1 MELSG
6 IEQSWPF
13 EWYEGAMVL
22 RIFFFLFFLVTT
34 SGKKEHLHETI
45 FVTVT
50 VITVFR
56 KSYSESYLISAM
68 FKVLFEHFWDKL
80 TMLFERY
87 LAAADSAGMDQ
98 HTC

>member
-22 RIFFFLFFLVTT
+22 FTT

>member
-1 MELSG
+1 MTQTKEKWSSLVLSRADLLNG
-6 IEQSWPF
+6 MKVP
-13 EWYEGAMVL
+13 WYCVFSFF
-22 RIFFFLFFLVTT
+22 FFFLFTT

-68 FKVLFEHFWDKL
+68 FKVLFEHF
-80 TMLFERY
+80 
-87 LAAADSAGMDQ
+87 
-98 HTC
+98 